1 VFSLD
6 THCIYEEEKLPIS
19 HCIRWVTS
27 PGSIQKFAFTIPN
40 SLDGYVSTHYV
51 RRFNSPLFANLF
63 FSIDISMPVM
73 DGLAST
79 RAIRAFE
86 REKKIKPS
94 TIIILT
100 GLTEGNVRQEAVISG
115 ASLFLT
121 KPVRL
126 KQLGEI
132 LKPLEQLSD

>member
-1 VFSLD
+1 
-6 THCIYEEEKLPIS
+6 
-19 HCIRWVTS
+19 
-27 PGSIQKFAFTIPN
+27 
-40 SLDGYVSTHYV
+40 
-51 RRFNSPLFANLF
+51 
-63 FSIDISMPVM
+63 M

-86 REKKIKPS
+86 REKKIKPA